1 MTNAEVY
8 GALALILM
16 VLQKINT
23 RLDNLIDEGENVMT
37 QKEEANGT
45 I

>member
-16 VLQKINT
+16 ELQKINT
-23 RLDNLIDEGENVMT
+23 RLDALTDEGKSVMT

>member
-16 VLQKINT
+16 ELQKINT
-23 RLDNLIDEGENVMT
+23 RLDNLTDEGESIKT
-37 QKEEANGT
+37 QKEEAND
-45 I
+45 

>member
-16 VLQKINT
+16 ELQKINT
-23 RLDNLIDEGENVMT
+23 HLDILTEEGESIMI
-37 QKEEANGT
+37 QKEQTND
-45 I
+45 

>member
-16 VLQKINT
+16 ELQKINKC
-23 RLDNLIDEGENVMT
+23 LDALMDEGRDVAINLMEVSEN
-37 QKEEANGT
+37 E
-45 I
+45 

>member
-16 VLQKINT
+16 ELQKINS
-23 RLDNLIDEGENVMT
+23 RLDILTEEGESIMI
-37 QKEEANGT
+37 QKEQTND
-45 I
+45 

>member
-16 VLQKINT
+16 ELQKINT
-23 RLDNLIDEGENVMT
+23 RLDTLTDEGKSIT
-37 QKEEANGT
+37 IQKEQTND
-45 I
+45 

>member
-16 VLQKINT
+16 ELQKINKH
-23 RLDNLIDEGENVMT
+23 LDALVNDGETLTVKVNS
-37 QKEEANGT
+37 ND
-45 I
+45 

>member
-16 VLQKINT
+16 ELQKINT
-23 RLDNLIDEGENVMT
+23 RLDALTEEGESITT

>member
-16 VLQKINT
+16 ELQKINT
-23 RLDNLIDEGENVMT
+23 RLDILTKEGESIMI
-37 QKEEANGT
+37 QKEQTND
-45 I
+45 

>member
-16 VLQKINT
+16 ELQKINT
-23 RLDNLIDEGENVMT
+23 RLDTLTEEGDGAT
-37 QKEEANGT
+37 IQKEQTND
-45 I
+45 

>member
-16 VLQKINT
+16 ELQKINT
-23 RLDNLIDEGENVMT
+23 RLDNLTEEGDVVMT
-37 QKEEANGT
+37 QKEEAND
-45 I
+45 